1 MRIEIFTAAVLL
13 LAAGCDRPAETPKS
27 ETPMPVRVLPVT
39 SGNYRPSY
47 EAVAQVKP
55 FRTVEL
61 VARVSGFLRE
71 RPFREGSFVKKG
83 ELLYLIEPA
92 QYRIAQENAQAQL
105 DMMKARRD
113 NAASEFG
120 RIQQL
125 YGEKIASPDRFD
137 SAKAAK
143 LEAEAAVLAA
153 EAELRQAKLNYSYTR
168 ITAPFDGWIGLTSKD
183 VGNYLQAPSGT
194 LATLAQI
201 DPVRVEFSVSD
212 AFALPKLT
220 AELQQGK
227 APELIVRVLQR
238 DGTLYPEA
246 GKISFW
252 ENRMDPETAS
262 IRLQARFP
270 NAARL
275 LVPGEFVRVR
285 LEDPATE
292 PVALVDPAAL
302 HYNQTQTF
310 VYVVGPD
317 NRLAVRPV
325 ELGARLGNLF
335 IAKSGLKPG
344 DRAVAAGNPLLR
356 PGVPVRV
363 LGEATR

>member
-1 MRIEIFTAAVLL
+1 MRIEIFTVAFLL
-13 LAAGCDRPAETPKS
+13 LTAGCDHPEQKPAS
-27 ETPMPVRVLPVT
+27 EAPMPVRVLPVT
-39 SGNYRPSY
+39 AGSYHSSY

-61 VARVSGFLRE
+61 VARVSGFLQE

-83 ELLYLIEPA
+83 DLLYLIEPA

-113 NAASEFG
+113 NAAAEFG
-120 RIQQL
+120 RIRQL
-125 YGEKIASPDRFD
+125 YSEKIASPDRFD

-143 LEAEAAVLAA
+143 LEAEAAVQAA
-153 EAELRQAKLNYSYTR
+153 EAELKQAELNCSYTR
-168 ITAPFDGWIGLTSKD
+168 ITAPFDGWIGLTSRD

-194 LATLAQI
+194 LATLAQV

-220 AELQQGK
+220 AELQQGR

-252 ENRMDPETAS
+252 ENRMDSETAS
-262 IRLQARFP
+262 IRLQARFS
-270 NAARL
+270 NADRQL
-275 LVPGEFVRVR
+275 IPGEFVRVR
-285 LEDPATE
+285 LEEPAAE

-302 HYNQTQTF
+302 HYNQTRTF

-317 NRLAVRPV
+317 SRLAVRPV
-325 ELGARLGNLF
+325 ELGAQLGNLF

-344 DRAVAAGNPLLR
+344 DRTVAAGNPLLR
-356 PGVPVRV
+356 PGAPVRI
-363 LGEATR
+363 LEENAR